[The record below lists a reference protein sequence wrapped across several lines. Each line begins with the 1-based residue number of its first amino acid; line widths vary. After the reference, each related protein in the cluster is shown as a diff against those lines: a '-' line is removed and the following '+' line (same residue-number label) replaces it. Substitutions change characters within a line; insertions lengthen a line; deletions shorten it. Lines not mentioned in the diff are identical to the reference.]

1 VNHVICSLGIDIS
14 KDTLDVAL
22 YQDDS
27 YRLAT
32 FTNEKDGYRRLAKWL
47 KKHKARECRVCIEA
61 TGRYGETV
69 AMYLYERDYSVS
81 VVNPA
86 RIKAYGASM
95 LKRNKTDREDAKVI
109 AHFCATQNPGV

>member
-1 VNHVICSLGIDIS
+1 MSFATLGIDIS

-61 TGRYGETV
+61 TA
-69 AMYLYERDYSVS
+69 AM
-81 VVNPA
+81 A
-86 RIKAYGASM
+86 
-95 LKRNKTDREDAKVI
+95 KRWPCTCMNEIT
-109 AHFCATQNPGV
+109 P